1 MTTAT
6 GVDIA
11 TLDRELNE
19 MILEGRALEAFEKFY
34 AEECVMK
41 DQGFEPWVGKDVN
54 REREKAFFAQLTEVR
69 AFDLREV
76 GVGDDVTFSIWE
88 NDYTHEEW
96 GDMQYTQVA
105 VRHWNDEGKIVKER
119 FYRG

>member
-54 REREKAFFAQLTEVR
+54 REREKAFFSQLTEVR

>member
-54 REREKAFFAQLTEVR
+54 REREKAFFSQLTEVR

-105 VRHWNDEGKIVKER
+105 VRHWNEDGKIVKER